1 MDTYPSTMVSYL
13 LMKWGISSEN
23 AFAVRVR
30 IGFDV
35 GEGAGERIPRMDYT
49 SRPMHSI
56 TILSVPNP

>member
-1 MDTYPSTMVSYL
+1 MDTYPSTMASYL

-30 IGFDV
+30 MGFDA

-49 SRPMHSI
+49 SLPMHPI
-56 TILSVPNP
+56 TILSVASP